1 VQNRGVDTKDL
12 DTLIQVIRH
21 GSFAAAARDLN
32 VDPSSVSRAVAAVEA
47 ELGTRLFVRNTRQL
61 ALTEAGAVF
70 VERLGPLLEELA
82 QARDAAF
89 DATGQVRGRLR
100 VTVSNAF
107 GVRRL
112 SPLLPAF
119 CRAHPALELDL
130 ILTESPVDLVADRVD
145 VAVRAGNLRDS
156 SLVAVPLLQIR
167 YHVVASP
174 AWLREQE
181 APPVQPQDLHS
192 IPCLSFALLGF
203 RDRWSFTAAS
213 DGEVTE
219 VAVRPRLVATNA
231 QLLRD
236 SAVAGLGPALLADW
250 MIGDD
255 LASGAL
261 VDLFPAYTLSTAS
274 SPTTFYAVYPSRNHV
289 PAKVRVFIDFL
300 KESMHAVPL
309 SRDSRKQR

>member
-1 VQNRGVDTKDL
+1 VDTKDL
-12 DTLIQVIRH
+12 ETLITVIRH
-21 GSFAAAARDLN
+21 GSFAAAARELN
-32 VDPSSVSRAVAAVEA
+32 LDPSSVSRAVATVET
-47 ELGTRLFVRNTRQL
+47 ELGTRLLVRNTRQL
-61 ALTEAGAVF
+61 ALTEAGSVF
-70 VERLGPLLEELA
+70 VERLGPVLEELA
-82 QARDAAF
+82 QARDAAV

-100 VTVSNAF
+100 VTASNAF

-156 SLVAVPLLQIR
+156 SLVAVPLLQVR

-174 AWLREQE
+174 SWMRAHA
-181 APPVQPQDLHS
+181 APRRPEDLHS

-203 RDRWSFTAAS
+203 RDRWLFAAAG
-213 DGEVTE
+213 DGAVTE
-219 VAVRPRLVATNA
+219 VAIRPRLVATNV

-236 SAVAGLGPALLADW
+236 STMAGLGPALLADW
-250 MIGDD
+250 MIEDD

-261 VDLFPAYTLSTAS
+261 VDLFPSYTLSTAN
-274 SPTTFYAVYPSRNHV
+274 SPSTFYAVYPSRSHV

-300 KESMHAVPL
+300 KESMNTSPRAPATSNL
-309 SRDSRKQR
+309 G